1 VERVDCCSLEL
12 EGASPGREEMKSDSG
27 RSSGGSMVGLEV
39 NREMGEVERLFF
51 DPLLFTATVG
61 LLRIAS
67 CTAQEGTRSRLGCGT
82 SVPNCSSLFLTA
94 SSSFLILRLVWLFVV
109 SLRLHSS
116 YSGES
121 ERSLFIYRRK
131 PERFVSSFVK
141 VSLSRFRNSSLR
153 PAISQ
158 LLWLST
164 GSVA

>member
-1 VERVDCCSLEL
+1 MERVDCCSLEL
-12 EGASPGREEMKSDSG
+12 EGASPGREEMKFDSG

-67 CTAQEGTRSRLGCGT
+67 CTAQEGIRSRPGCST
-82 SVPNCSSLFLTA
+82 SVFNCSSLFPTA
-94 SSSFLILRLVWLFVV
+94 LFSFILRSLCDFVV
-109 SLRLHSS
+109 SLKLHSS